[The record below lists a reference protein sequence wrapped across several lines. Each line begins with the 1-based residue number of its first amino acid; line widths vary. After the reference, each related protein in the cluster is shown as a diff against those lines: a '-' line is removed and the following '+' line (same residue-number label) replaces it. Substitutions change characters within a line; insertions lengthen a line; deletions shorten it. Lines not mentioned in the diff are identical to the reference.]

1 MLGLIRGKKPH
12 TTKRD
17 QCDRAGA
24 AGDDARHV
32 AQRVSLP
39 GQLRD
44 LLPAP
49 RDHHHQLRQDI
60 LHHLNVSMNG
70 MRAKCTILYHHY
82 T

>member
-1 MLGLIRGKKPH
+1 MLMLTLIVIIGFIGGKKPH
-12 TTKRD
+12 TEKRD
-17 QCDRAGA
+17 QRDGASA

-32 AQRVSLP
+32 AQRVPLP

-60 LHHLNVSMNG
+60 LHHLNVSMN
-70 MRAKCTILYHHY
+70 A
-82 T
+82 